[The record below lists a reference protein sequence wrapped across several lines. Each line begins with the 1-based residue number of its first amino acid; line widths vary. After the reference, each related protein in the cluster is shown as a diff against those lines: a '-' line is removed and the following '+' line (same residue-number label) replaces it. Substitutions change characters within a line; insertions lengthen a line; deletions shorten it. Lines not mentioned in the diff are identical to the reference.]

1 MQRRHFFGTLAAGA
15 SSLAAAL
22 PDKIGMGYNTYCLR
36 GLKMTDRQHF
46 EQAAAWKLDALFLQ
60 DSLDPRA
67 NDPAH
72 WAEVKQWASEFNLHI
87 QTGGSGILPKTP
99 EQWDANLATFRKN
112 IARAKASGSPI
123 VRGVCASFR
132 HELPLAST
140 EANMEL
146 AIKVLKTVRNEV
158 VDAGLKVAIEVHKD
172 FQAWEH
178 KIIIETAGKDF
189 VGTYLDTGNPVFTLE
204 DPLLTLETLAP
215 YVLTF
220 HLRDSVIYEH
230 PNGIAVQ
237 WVPLGEGT
245 IDFKQIIA
253 RARQLLNPGVHIFIK
268 PVTGR
273 APAIL
278 PVLDDQWWAKW
289 YPKARAQEYARFL
302 AIAKRGR
309 PYEKTVVQEDVPG
322 LTPPPVYQAALAYQQ
337 KEHMERSIAY
347 ARNELKLGIRS

>member
-1 MQRRHFFGTLAAGA
+1 MLRRNFLA
-15 SSLAAAL
+15 SLAAPALAQASL
-22 PDKIGMGYNTYCLR
+22 PDRIPIGYNTYCLR

-46 EQAAAWKLDALFLQ
+46 DQAIAWNLDALFLQ
-60 DSLDPRA
+60 DSLDPA
-67 NDPAH
+67 TNDPAH
-72 WAEVKQWASEFNLHI
+72 WADIKTWAKESKLHI
-87 QTGGSGILPKTP
+87 ETGGSGILPKTP
-99 EQWDANLATFRKN
+99 DQFNAVVATLRRN
-112 IARAKASGSPI
+112 IARAKACGSPI
-123 VRGVCASFR
+123 VRSLFASFR
-132 HELPLAST
+132 NELPLPDI

-146 AIKVLKTVRNEV
+146 GIKVLRTVRQEV
-158 VDAGLKVAIEVHKD
+158 LDANLKIAIEVHKD

-178 KIIIETAGKDF
+178 KIIIEQAGKDF

-220 HLRDSVIYEH
+220 HLRDSVVYNH
-230 PNGIAVQ
+230 PDGIAVQ

-253 RARQLLNPGVHIFIK
+253 RARQLLNPSVHIFIK
-268 PVTGR
+268 PITGR

-278 PVLDDQWWAKW
+278 PVYDDAWWARW

-309 PYEKTVVQEDVPG
+309 PYEKTVVQEDAPG
-322 LTPPPVYQAALAYQQ
+322 RPTPPVYQAALAYQQ
-337 KEHMERSIAY
+337 KEHMERSIRY
-347 ARNELKLGIRS
+347 ARQELNLGVRS